1 MLGRESLW
9 RWSHLQSGI
18 LGLADNGRY
27 RRGREG
33 QQASVLPVCGLTLTL
48 TFYDTAATQCAVHIP
63 QHFRGLL
70 VILTLS
76 VTDFSDSTFV
86 AFLLL

>member
-33 QQASVLPVCGLTLTL
+33 QQASVLPVCGLTLHL
-48 TFYDTAATQCAVHIP
+48 LRYSLHNVPFTF
-63 QHFRGLL
+63 RN
-70 VILTLS
+70 ILG
-76 VTDFSDSTFV
+76 
-86 AFLLL
+86 AFL

>member
-1 MLGRESLW
+1 MLVRESLW

-33 QQASVLPVCGLTLTL
+33 QQASPVCGLTLIFHL
-48 TFYDTAATQCAVHIP
+48 LRYSLHNV

-70 VILTLS
+70 VILTLP
-76 VTDFSDSTFV
+76 VTDFSDSTFA

>member
-33 QQASVLPVCGLTLTL
+33 QQASPVCGLTLTL
-48 TFYDTAATQCAVHIP
+48 HLLRYSLHNVPFTF
-63 QHFRGLL
+63 RN
-70 VILTLS
+70 ILG
-76 VTDFSDSTFV
+76 
-86 AFLLL
+86 AFL

>member
-48 TFYDTAATQCAVHIP
+48 HDTAYTMCRSHSAT
-63 QHFRGLL
+63 F
-70 VILTLS
+70 
-76 VTDFSDSTFV
+76 
-86 AFLLL
+86 